1 LLAQGAGIIVAVS
14 DLREQRLRGPSWVRA
29 VTDHPLLLP
38 VVALGLRA
46 LTVRESVAF
55 FVRQLLRQGGVFA
68 YRPRACSQIKV
79 LVRHGPS
86 DPIILGE
93 VFHEHDYEPPAE
105 LPPIEPRRIV
115 DLGANVGYF
124 GAFALERWP
133 GSSVLAYE
141 PDPISA
147 AVHARTIELNDLGD
161 RWTLRR
167 VAAADRD
174 GELRFHAW
182 GHATSH
188 AADDGDVVVP
198 ARDVLPVIAGAD
210 LLKIDTEGGE
220 WPILAD
226 PRFAAAPPRVV
237 VLEHHPEGAPGPDPR
252 AAALDYL
259 ARAGL
264 TATASI
270 FQRAD
275 GYGML
280 WAWRP

>member
-1 LLAQGAGIIVAVS
+1 MT
-14 DLREQRLRGPSWVRA
+14 DLRQQRLRGPAWLRA
-29 VTDHPLLLP
+29 ITDSPILLP
-38 VVALGLRA
+38 LTALVLRG
-46 LTVRESVAF
+46 LTVRESTAF
-55 FVRQLLRQGGVFA
+55 VVRQLLRQGGVFA
-68 YRPRACSQIKV
+68 YRPRACPGIRV

-93 VFHEHDYEPPAE
+93 VFHERDYEPPAE
-105 LPPIEPRRIV
+105 LPPLEPRRIV

-133 GSSVLAYE
+133 ESTVVAYE

-147 AVHARTIELNDLGD
+147 AVHARTIELNGLGQ

-167 VAAADRD
+167 VAAAARD
-174 GELRFHAW
+174 GELRFHAL
-182 GHATSH
+182 GHALSH
-188 AADDGDVVVP
+188 AAEDGDVVVP
-198 ARDVLPVIAGAD
+198 AEDVLPVIAGVD

-226 PRFAAAPPRVV
+226 PRFATSPPRAV
-237 VLEHHPEGAPGPDPR
+237 VLEYHPQGAPGADPR
-252 AAALDYL
+252 AAVMDYL

-264 TATASI
+264 TATATI
-270 FQRAD
+270 FERAD

>member
-1 LLAQGAGIIVAVS
+1 MT
-14 DLREQRLRGPSWVRA
+14 DLRNKRLRGPSWLRA
-29 VTDHPLLLP
+29 ITDHRLLLP
-38 VVALGLRA
+38 LTALLLRA

-55 FVRQLLRQGGVFA
+55 VARQLLRQGGAFA
-68 YRPRACSQIKV
+68 YHPRAAAGMTV

-93 VFHEHDYEPPAE
+93 VFRQRDYEPPPE
-105 LPPIEPRRIV
+105 LADIEPLRIL

-124 GAFALERWP
+124 GAFALARWP
-133 GSSVLAYE
+133 AASVTAYE
-141 PDPISA
+141 PDPVSA
-147 AVHARTIELNDLGD
+147 AVHARTITLNGLTD
-161 RWTLRR
+161 RWTLHR
-167 VAAADRD
+167 AAAAERD
-174 GELRFHAW
+174 GQARFHAW
-182 GHATSH
+182 GHALSH
-188 AADDGDVVVP
+188 VSEEGNAIVP
-198 ARDVLPVIAGAD
+198 VHDVLPVIAGVD

-226 PRFAAAPPRVV
+226 PRFAANPPRVV
-237 VLEHHPEGAPGPDPR
+237 VLEYHPDGAPGPDPR
-252 AAALDYL
+252 KAVLEHLEA
-259 ARAGL
+259 AGL